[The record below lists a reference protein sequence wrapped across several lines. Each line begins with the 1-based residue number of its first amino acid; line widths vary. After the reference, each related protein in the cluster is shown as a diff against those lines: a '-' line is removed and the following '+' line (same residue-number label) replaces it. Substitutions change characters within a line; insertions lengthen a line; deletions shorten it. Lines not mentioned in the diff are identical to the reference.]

1 MLMDRK
7 KKFGWILV
15 LSYRCETIVLQIYLI
30 LLDFVPQLS
39 YICHTMKLSLR
50 IPQEIVGQGLN
61 EEALTALLA
70 REQMS
75 LGKLVGELLLERMGR
90 KSFDLKSELEDLRDA
105 DKSMDK
111 RISHT
116 ESAMGRSGL

>member
-1 MLMDRK
+1 M
-7 KKFGWILV
+7 
-15 LSYRCETIVLQIYLI
+15 SYRCETIVLQIYLI

-111 RISHT
+111 RISHI